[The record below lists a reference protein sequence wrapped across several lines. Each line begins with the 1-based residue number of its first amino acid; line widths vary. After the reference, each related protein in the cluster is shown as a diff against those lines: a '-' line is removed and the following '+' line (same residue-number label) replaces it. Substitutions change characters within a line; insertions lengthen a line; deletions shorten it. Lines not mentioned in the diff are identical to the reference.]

1 LAFRGWNRP
10 NDRQQIQKAEA
21 VNNQRRG
28 LKSALTFCF
37 RPEHELKPNPSRSR
51 AAFPARPDILH
62 GARGKYDP
70 PKVSDKNTEEETNQ
84 SRDRQEHFGPR
95 NPFGIG
101 SLFILQVGVLRAIAC
116 QRLIAA
122 HSQAGLRFRC
132 DKLEH

>member
-1 LAFRGWNRP
+1 MPGGPLGTRP
-10 NDRQQIQKAEA
+10 STGTA
-21 VNNQRRG
+21 
-28 LKSALTFCF
+28 
-37 RPEHELKPNPSRSR
+37 R
-51 AAFPARPDILH
+51 AGNTI
-62 GARGKYDP
+62 P

-101 SLFILQVGVLRAIAC
+101 SLFILQVGVLRAIGC